1 MDPLSLSASLI
12 AVLQITG
19 SLISFC
25 YDYRQGVKHASK
37 EIVQI
42 SDELNS
48 LRDILDSLL
57 KIAERAESNGF
68 SQLSTFELLLKDDGP
83 LFVCKTELEKLRGK
97 LEKGGV
103 GGSEGWRAVRERL
116 VWPLKEGEVRKT
128 LVVLDRLKS
137 TLALGLSAD
146 QTNLVLNLTNRIE
159 NQFADQTT
167 RDIYRWLA
175 APDPFPTHSATL
187 KKHQPNTGT
196 WFITSKQYVDW
207 YLGND
212 AFLWLYGIPGSGK
225 TVLCSTIVEHLM
237 TQVQQHP
244 KIALAYFYFDFN
256 GDLNGALKSLISQL
270 SAQSSNVPRPL
281 KTLYEELSTKTS
293 TSPTDDVLLECFR
306 NILLSFHH
314 IYIVFDALDEAARN
328 TEVLSFISTIKA
340 WKYQRLRLLVTSRR
354 LAEIEDV
361 LSPLVS
367 GRMCLQDNLSA
378 RNDIRYFISE
388 KIEHDKIMSKWP
400 QDIRDQI
407 ESKLT
412 QEGDGMFR
420 WVVCQLDM
428 FRKCMSVSAIRKA
441 MKTLPKSLDET
452 YERILQQIDVD
463 HQSEVSKILQALTVA
478 VKRLNVEELV
488 EILAIDIDSDLPCFD
503 EDSRLLNPEIILSIC
518 SSLVT
523 KFEPRSG
530 QDEELKT
537 KWKRDL
543 PSQESGSSSP
553 AVKLAHASV
562 ADYLTQSTTSPF
574 HFTQYTARQ
583 FMAQACL
590 AYLLNPEFS
599 QGHEQKLLKSRYRK
613 YPFLRHLTLNWPRY
627 VNREPGD
634 PDDYLAP
641 RTRKLLRAFLE
652 THKLEHG
659 GNFAFWLG
667 MMMPSAIGK
676 ESFVLRTHP
685 LYYAASFGLEDI
697 VRIIL
702 DTEPDIDINALGG
715 RAHATALHVAC
726 YREHYKVAKLLLE
739 RGADPD
745 IPNVLGESPLYWARP
760 NNPDGNMVELL
771 LEHGANSAGRKKW
784 SSVNNMPVEV
794 PTVLCLR

>member
-659 GNFAFWLG
+659 GNFAFWIG

-685 LYYAASFGLEDI
+685 LYYAASFGLADI

>member
-1 MDPLSLSASLI
+1 
-12 AVLQITG
+12 
-19 SLISFC
+19 
-25 YDYRQGVKHASK
+25 
-37 EIVQI
+37 
-42 SDELNS
+42 
-48 LRDILDSLL
+48 
-57 KIAERAESNGF
+57 
-68 SQLSTFELLLKDDGP
+68 
-83 LFVCKTELEKLRGK
+83 
-97 LEKGGV
+97 
-103 GGSEGWRAVRERL
+103 
-116 VWPLKEGEVRKT
+116 
-128 LVVLDRLKS
+128 
-137 TLALGLSAD
+137 
-146 QTNLVLNLTNRIE
+146 
-159 NQFADQTT
+159 
-167 RDIYRWLA
+167 
-175 APDPFPTHSATL
+175 
-187 KKHQPNTGT
+187 
-196 WFITSKQYVDW
+196 
-207 YLGND
+207 
-212 AFLWLYGIPGSGK
+212 
-225 TVLCSTIVEHLM
+225 
-237 TQVQQHP
+237 
-244 KIALAYFYFDFN
+244 
-256 GDLNGALKSLISQL
+256 
-270 SAQSSNVPRPL
+270 
-281 KTLYEELSTKTS
+281 
-293 TSPTDDVLLECFR
+293 
-306 NILLSFHH
+306 
-314 IYIVFDALDEAARN
+314 
-328 TEVLSFISTIKA
+328 
-340 WKYQRLRLLVTSRR
+340 
-354 LAEIEDV
+354 
-361 LSPLVS
+361 
-367 GRMCLQDNLSA
+367 
-378 RNDIRYFISE
+378 
-388 KIEHDKIMSKWP
+388 
-400 QDIRDQI
+400 
-407 ESKLT
+407 
-412 QEGDGMFR
+412 
-420 WVVCQLDM
+420 
-428 FRKCMSVSAIRKA
+428 

-685 LYYAASFGLEDI
+685 LYYAASFGLADI

-771 LEHGANSAGRKKW
+771 LEHGANSAGRKRW
-784 SSVNNMPVEV
+784 SSVNDMPVEV

>member
-57 KIAERAESNGF
+57 KLAEKAESNGF
-68 SQLSTFELLLKDDGP
+68 SQLSTFELLLKEDGP
-83 LFVCKTELEKLRGK
+83 LFVCKNELEMLKGK

-103 GGSEGWRAVRERL
+103 GGSEGWRAIKERL

-128 LVVLDRLKS
+128 LVVLERLKS

-146 QTNLVLNLTNRIE
+146 QTNLALNLTNRIE
-159 NQFADQTT
+159 NQFADQTA

-187 KKHQPNTGT
+187 KKHQPKTGT
-196 WFITSKQYVDW
+196 WFITSKQYEDW

-256 GDLNGALKSLISQL
+256 GDLNGALKSLIAQL
-270 SAQSSNVPRPL
+270 SAQSSDIPRSL
-281 KTLYEELSTKTS
+281 TNLYEDLSTKTS
-293 TSPTDDVLLECFR
+293 TSPADDALLECFR

-314 IYIVFDALDEAARN
+314 VYIVFDALDEAARN
-328 TEVLSFISTIKA
+328 TEVLSFLSTIKA
-340 WKYQRLRLLVTSRR
+340 WKYQRLRLLVTSRQ
-354 LAEIEDV
+354 LTEIEEV

-378 RNDIRYFISE
+378 RSDIRYFVSE
-388 KIEHDKIMSKWP
+388 KMDHDKIMSKWP

-407 ESKLT
+407 EFKLT
-412 QEGDGMFR
+412 EEGDGMFR

-428 FRKCMSVSAIRKA
+428 FRKCTSVSAIRKA
-441 MKTLPKSLDET
+441 MKKLPKSLDET

-463 HQSEVSKILQALTVA
+463 HRSEVSKILQALTVA
-478 VKRLNVEELV
+478 AKPLNVEELV
-488 EILAIDIDSDLPCFD
+488 EILAIDFDSDLPCFD
-503 EDSRLLNPEIILSIC
+503 EDSRLLNPEIVLSMC

-530 QDEELKT
+530 QDGEFKT
-537 KWKRDL
+537 RWKRDL
-543 PSQESGSSSP
+543 PRQESIYSSP
-553 AVKLAHASV
+553 GVKLAHASV
-562 ADYLTQSTTSPF
+562 ADYLTHTTTSPF
-574 HFTQYTARQ
+574 HYTQYTARQ

-599 QGHEQKLLKSRYRK
+599 QGHERELLKSRYRK
-613 YPFLRHLTLNWPRY
+613 YPFLRHLTINWPRY
-627 VNREPGD
+627 VNKEPGD

-641 RTRKLLRAFLE
+641 RTRKLLHAFFE
-652 THKLEHG
+652 THNLEHG

-667 MMMPSAIGK
+667 MMMPSAPTKDSYI
-676 ESFVLRTHP
+676 LRTHP
-685 LYYAASFGLEDI
+685 LYYVASFGLADI

-702 DTEPDIDINALGG
+702 DTERDIDIDALGG

-726 YREHYKVAKLLLE
+726 YRDHYKVAKLLLE
-739 RGADPD
+739 RGANPD
-745 IPNVLGESPLYWARP
+745 TPNVLGESPLYWAST
-760 NNPDGNMVELL
+760 NNPEGSMVELL
-771 LEHGANSAGRKKW
+771 LEHGADKAGRQRW
-784 SSVNNMPVEV
+784 VSGNDMPEV
-794 PTVLCLR
+794 PTVLCHR

>member
-128 LVVLDRLKS
+128 LVVLDRLK
-137 TLALGLSAD
+137 
-146 QTNLVLNLTNRIE
+146 N
-159 NQFADQTT
+159 QTT

-212 AFLWLYGIPGSGK
+212 AFLWLYG
-225 TVLCSTIVEHLM
+225 TLEHLM

-685 LYYAASFGLEDI
+685 LYYAASFGLADI

-771 LEHGANSAGRKKW
+771 LEHGANSAGRKRW
-784 SSVNNMPVEV
+784 SSVNDMPVEV

>member
-1 MDPLSLSASLI
+1 MG
-12 AVLQITG
+12 T
-19 SLISFC
+19 
-25 YDYRQGVKHASK
+25 
-37 EIVQI
+37 
-42 SDELNS
+42 
-48 LRDILDSLL
+48 
-57 KIAERAESNGF
+57 AESNGF

-103 GGSEGWRAVRERL
+103 SGSEGWRAVRERL

-212 AFLWLYGIPGSGK
+212 AFLWLYGIPGSGRLYYGNK
-225 TVLCSTIVEHLM
+225 HSEVYLTINNSQLFTSSTIVEHLM

-599 QGHEQKLLKSRYRK
+599 KAMSKNYSRVAIEK
-613 YPFLRHLTLNWPRY
+613 
-627 VNREPGD
+627 PGD

-659 GNFAFWLG
+659 GNFAFWIG

-685 LYYAASFGLEDI
+685 LYYAASFGLADI

>member
-1 MDPLSLSASLI
+1 MDPLSLYASLI

-57 KIAERAESNGF
+57 KLAERAESNGF
-68 SQLSTFELLLKDDGP
+68 SQLKTFKLLLKDDGP

-103 GGSEGWRAVRERL
+103 GGSEGRRAIRERL

-128 LVVLDRLKS
+128 LVVLERWKS

-146 QTNLVLNLTNRIE
+146 QTNLALNLTSRIE
-159 NQFADQTT
+159 NQFADQKT

-175 APDPFPTHSATL
+175 ALDPFPTHSATL

-196 WFITSKQYVDW
+196 WFITSKQYEDW

-256 GDLNGALKSLISQL
+256 EDLNGALKSLINQL
-270 SAQSSNVPRPL
+270 STQSSDIPRTL
-281 KTLYEELSTKTS
+281 RKLYEEISTKTS
-293 TSPTDDVLLECFR
+293 TSPTDDVLLECLR

-407 ESKLT
+407 EFKLT
-412 QEGDGMFR
+412 REGDSMFR

-452 YERILQQIDVD
+452 YERILQQIDID

-478 VKRLNVEELV
+478 AKRLNVEELV
-488 EILAIDIDSDLPCFD
+488 EIIAIDFDSDLPCFD

-530 QDEELKT
+530 QDGELKT

-543 PSQESGSSSP
+543 TRQESGSSSP

-562 ADYLTQSTTSPF
+562 ADYLTHSATSPF

-583 FMAQACL
+583 LMAQACL

-599 QGHEQKLLKSRYRK
+599 QGHEPELLESRYRK
-613 YPFLRHLTLNWPRY
+613 YPFLRHLTINWPRY
-627 VNREPGD
+627 VNKEAGD

-641 RTRKLLRAFLE
+641 RTRKLLYAFLE

-667 MMMPSAIGK
+667 MMMPYAIGK

-685 LYYAASFGLEDI
+685 LYYAASFGLADI

-702 DTEPDIDINALGG
+702 DTETDVDINALGG

-726 YREHYKVAKLLLE
+726 YRDHYKVAKLLLE

-745 IPNVLGESPLYWARP
+745 TPNVFGESPLYWARP
-760 NNPDGNMVELL
+760 NNPDANMVELL
-771 LEHGANSAGRKKW
+771 LEHGANSAGRKRW
-784 SSVNNMPVEV
+784 VSVNDMPEGS
-794 PTVLCLR
+794 TVLCRR

>member
-237 TQVQQHP
+237 AQVQQHP

-659 GNFAFWLG
+659 GNFAFWIG

-685 LYYAASFGLEDI
+685 LYYAASFGLADI